1 MIVQDNTADLEVQSK
16 EATDYRVS
24 TTNLFFLPI
33 PKRLRYHPDRPFP
46 FGLALNFLFAA
57 ASTATVANLY
67 YAQPI
72 LSYLSETFD
81 VGYDEISLAPTLTQA
96 GYAVG
101 ILLISPLGDL
111 VRRRSL
117 VLLLI
122 AGTVA
127 LSVGVATSQTLLQF
141 EIINFFSALLTVS
154 TNLVNMSQLH
164 VKLICSC
171 AQRSLVRTEFDI
183 QLFC

>member
-1 MIVQDNTADLEVQSK
+1 MGEMDTPAEQELEAPIVTEFQ
-16 EATDYRVS
+16 VS
-24 TTNLFFLPI
+24 TTNLFFLPV
-33 PKRLRYHPDRPFP
+33 PKRLRYHPDRPFH

-72 LSYLSETFD
+72 LSYLSDTFN
-81 VGYDEISLAPTLTQA
+81 VSYDEISLAPTLTQA

-122 AGTVA
+122 GGTFA
-127 LSVGVATSQTLLQF
+127 LSIGVATSQTLLQF
-141 EIINFFSALLTVS
+141 EIINFFSAMLTVS
-154 TNLVNMSQLH
+154 IL
-164 VKLICSC
+164 
-171 AQRSLVRTEFDI
+171 
-183 QLFC
+183 

>member
-1 MIVQDNTADLEVQSK
+1 MGMSESLEGQETVPTKSVEIQ
-16 EATDYRVS
+16 VS
-24 TTNLFFLPI
+24 TTNLWVLPV

-81 VGYDEISLAPTLTQA
+81 VSYAEISLAPTLTQA

-122 AGTVA
+122 GCTVA

-141 EIINFFSALLTVS
+141 EIINFFTAMLTVS
-154 TNLVNMSQLH
+154 LSGVANLTWSDTNTHS
-164 VKLICSC
+164 
-171 AQRSLVRTEFDI
+171 RTGHS
-183 QLFC
+183 